1 MENSNN
7 QGRRFGKS
15 ISHHNIQ
22 NMAMRYSEKNFPILI
37 SGKNDC
43 VTSTIQTCISVT
55 NLPLSAS
62 EKDIWAM
69 FGPFGAVTYVSIVPD
84 ITDPA
89 SKGTATAT
97 VSMPI
102 YDEAIFAIRTLNQNG
117 AKVLY
122 LEFSKILRFFTHFHT
137 FFSLKITNSVSRSKF
152 LHQPSPT
159 R

>member
-1 MENSNN
+1 MVN
-7 QGRRFGKS
+7 QSLIITFKIWLCDTLKRTFLFLFPVRAKS
-15 ISHHNIQ
+15 YVI
-22 NMAMRYSEKNFPILI
+22 
-37 SGKNDC
+37 
-43 VTSTIQTCISVT
+43 STIQIRISVT

-122 LEFSKILRFFTHFHT
+122 LEIFKTISLFSPIFIY

>member
-1 MENSNN
+1 
-7 QGRRFGKS
+7 
-15 ISHHNIQ
+15 
-22 NMAMRYSEKNFPILI
+22 MRYSEKNFPILI
-37 SGKNDC
+37 SGKSEISEAHLISK
-43 VTSTIQTCISVT
+43 TQFHISVT

-122 LEFSKILRFFTHFHT
+122 QEIFKTISLFSPIFIYFL
-137 FFSLKITNSVSRSKF
+137 LKNF
-152 LHQPSPT
+152 
-159 R
+159 

>member
-1 MENSNN
+1 MVN
-7 QGRRFGKS
+7 QFLIIIFKIWPCDILKRTFQFLFRVRTKS
-15 ISHHNIQ
+15 H
-22 NMAMRYSEKNFPILI
+22 P
-37 SGKNDC
+37 
-43 VTSTIQTCISVT
+43 TSTIQIRISVT

-122 LEFSKILRFFTHFHT
+122 LEIFKNIALFTYFHT

>member
-1 MENSNN
+1 MVN
-7 QGRRFGKS
+7 QSLIITFKIWPCDTLKRTFLFLFPVRTKS
-15 ISHHNIQ
+15 H
-22 NMAMRYSEKNFPILI
+22 LI
-37 SGKNDC
+37 SK
-43 VTSTIQTCISVT
+43 IQFRISVT

-69 FGPFGAVTYVSIVPD
+69 FGPFGAVTYVSIVAD

-117 AKVLY
+117 AKVVY
-122 LEFSKILRFFTHFHT
+122 LEIFKTISLFSSIFTYFF
-137 FFSLKITNSVSRSKF
+137 
-152 LHQPSPT
+152 
-159 R
+159 

>member
-1 MENSNN
+1 
-7 QGRRFGKS
+7 
-15 ISHHNIQ
+15 
-22 NMAMRYSEKNFPILI
+22 MRYSEKNFPILI

-43 VTSTIQTCISVT
+43 VTSTIQIRISVT

-122 LEFSKILRFFTHFHT
+122 LEIFKNIAIFILF
-137 FFSLKITNSVSRSKF
+137 
-152 LHQPSPT
+152 
-159 R
+159 

>member
-1 MENSNN
+1 MVN
-7 QGRRFGKS
+7 QSLIITFKIWLCDTLKRTSLFLFPVRSKS
-15 ISHHNIQ
+15 HIISKIQ
-22 NMAMRYSEKNFPILI
+22 FR
-37 SGKNDC
+37 
-43 VTSTIQTCISVT
+43 ISVT

-122 LEFSKILRFFTHFHT
+122 LGIFKTISLFSPIFIYCL
-137 FFSLKITNSVSRSKF
+137 V
-152 LHQPSPT
+152 
-159 R
+159 

>member
-1 MENSNN
+1 
-7 QGRRFGKS
+7 
-15 ISHHNIQ
+15 
-22 NMAMRYSEKNFPILI
+22 MRYSEKNFPILI
-37 SGKNDC
+37 SGKSEIAHHIKN
-43 VTSTIQTCISVT
+43 SISSLVT

-62 EKDIWAM
+62 EKDIWTM
-69 FGPFGAVTYVSIVPD
+69 FGPFGAVTYVSIVAD

-137 FFSLKITNSVSRSKF
+137 FLV
-152 LHQPSPT
+152 
-159 R
+159 

>member
-1 MENSNN
+1 
-7 QGRRFGKS
+7 
-15 ISHHNIQ
+15 
-22 NMAMRYSEKNFPILI
+22 MRYSEKNFPILI

-43 VTSTIQTCISVT
+43 VTSTIQIRISVT

-122 LEFSKILRFFTHFHT
+122 LEIFKNIALFTYFHT

>member
-1 MENSNN
+1 M
-7 QGRRFGKS
+7 RK
-15 ISHHNIQ
+15 IS
-22 NMAMRYSEKNFPILI
+22 F
-37 SGKNDC
+37 D
-43 VTSTIQTCISVT
+43 TSTNQICILVT

-69 FGPFGAVTYVSIVPD
+69 FGPFGAVTYVSIVAD

-117 AKVLY
+117 AKVVY
-122 LEFSKILRFFTHFHT
+122 LEIFRTNGLFHLFSCF
-137 FFSLKITNSVSRSKF
+137 FFSLKITNSVLRSKF
-152 LHQPSPT
+152 LHQLSPT

>member
-1 MENSNN
+1 
-7 QGRRFGKS
+7 
-15 ISHHNIQ
+15 
-22 NMAMRYSEKNFPILI
+22 MRYSEKNFPILI
-37 SGKNDC
+37 SGKNNC
-43 VTSTIQTCISVT
+43 VSSTIQIRISVT

-122 LEFSKILRFFTHFHT
+122 QEIFKNIALFTDFHT
-137 FFSLKITNSVSRSKF
+137 FLV
-152 LHQPSPT
+152 
-159 R
+159 

>member
-1 MENSNN
+1 M
-7 QGRRFGKS
+7 
-15 ISHHNIQ
+15 
-22 NMAMRYSEKNFPILI
+22 
-37 SGKNDC
+37 
-43 VTSTIQTCISVT
+43 T

-122 LEFSKILRFFTHFHT
+122 LEIFKNIALFHPFSYFF
-137 FFSLKITNSVSRSKF
+137 
-152 LHQPSPT
+152 
-159 R
+159 

>member
-1 MENSNN
+1 
-7 QGRRFGKS
+7 
-15 ISHHNIQ
+15 
-22 NMAMRYSEKNFPILI
+22 MRYSEKNFPILI

-43 VTSTIQTCISVT
+43 ITSTIQTCISVT

-122 LEFSKILRFFTHFHT
+122 LEIFKILRFSPIFIL
-137 FFSLKITNSVSRSKF
+137 FSLKITNSVSRSKF